1 MKFLA
6 AIADKVTVL
15 KSIVIALKCK
25 NLVMKIVDVYNVKIL
40 LSKKKKIK
48 LNKILKSTNSI
59 DLFALV

>member
-1 MKFLA
+1 
-6 AIADKVTVL
+6 
-15 KSIVIALKCK
+15 
-25 NLVMKIVDVYNVKIL
+25 MKIVDVYNVKIL